1 MKFTR
6 KDVADNK
13 VLVSFLRTRLV
24 PERTTVAKNSF
35 HRVCVYDTK
44 TVISELEDRIKSYKV
59 GSYQRFVPQ
68 WQKLV
73 EYLKEMEK

>member
-13 VLVSFLRTRLV
+13 PLVSFLRTRLL
-24 PERTTVAKNSF
+24 PERTTVSKHSF
-35 HRVCVYDTK
+35 HRVCVYDTHA
-44 TVISELEDRIKSYKV
+44 VIGELEDRIKSYKV

-68 WQKLV
+68 WKRLV
-73 EYLKEMEK
+73 KYLKEMEK